1 MITTICILILIFAVL
16 NKPMDKLSVRLRD
29 VDWKALAQNAW
40 GKIVT
45 YSKKLGRD
53 VTRELLLFYY
63 TLTQGD
69 LTPIEKALLYA
80 GIIYIA
86 VPSDLLPRKV
96 LSWIGVLYDLGV
108 AVWIYNKI
116 KSKITPHIELKV
128 ERTLDSWF
136 GAEISWAKSA

>member
-16 NKPMDKLSVRLRD
+16 NKPMDKLTVRLKD

-69 LTPIEKALLYA
+69 LTPFEKALLYA

-96 LSWIGVLYDLGV
+96 LSWIGVLDDLGV
-108 AVWIYNKI
+108 AVWIYN

-136 GAEISWAKSA
+136 GAEISWAESA